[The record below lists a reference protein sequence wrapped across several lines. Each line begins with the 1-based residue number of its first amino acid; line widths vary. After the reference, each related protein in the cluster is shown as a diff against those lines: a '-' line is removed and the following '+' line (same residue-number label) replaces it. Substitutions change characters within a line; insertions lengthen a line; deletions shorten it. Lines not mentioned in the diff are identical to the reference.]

1 MSRSRGLSRWL
12 GFPQHYFR
20 LTMLLLQDPRVPWY
34 LKLLPLTAL
43 AYLFLPD
50 FPTPVDDVLA
60 FLVGMYLFVRLSP
73 REVVEEYLQ
82 AERGG

>member
-1 MSRSRGLSRWL
+1 MPRALARWL

-34 LKLLPLTAL
+34 LKLLPLVAL
-43 AYLFLPD
+43 GYLLLPD
-50 FPTPVDDVLA
+50 FPTPIDDVLA

-82 AERGG
+82 AERGK